1 MSKRKISGIESIYID
16 KDVNDTGFSF
26 VETDAGIYL
35 GSVRFPVF
43 KFCLNKINKNKILQ
57 KLHVI
62 YMSKAHKK
70 SKNGIQI

>member
-1 MSKRKISGIESIYID
+1 MLVYTYIP
-16 KDVNDTGFSF
+16 VG
-26 VETDAGIYL
+26 
-35 GSVRFPVF
+35 FPVF

-57 KLHVI
+57 KLNVI